1 MNINYELG
9 ILIRIVSGNFEGE
22 YGFITGKSNDEY
34 SVMLMNG
41 IEMMVEVDCIVKDAS
56 RMVWRRFIFTPI
68 GDAIEY
74 KGYVYQIMKTSRFY
88 ILYVKHRKSESV
100 MPTHCRIFLTEDEPQ
115 SIINSFQ
122 SDIQG

>member
-9 ILIRIVSGNFEGE
+9 ILIRIVSGKFEGE

-41 IEMMVEVDCIVKDAS
+41 IEMMVEADCIVKDAS

-68 GDAIEY
+68 GDVIEH
-74 KGYVYQIMKTSRFY
+74 KGYVYQIMKTSRY
-88 ILYVKHRKSESV
+88 YVLYVKNSKTGSV
-100 MPTHCRIFLTEDEPQ
+100 LPSHCRLFLTEEEPH
-115 SIINSFQ
+115 SIISSFQ
-122 SDIQG
+122 SDTEE

>member
-1 MNINYELG
+1 MIIKYVIG
-9 ILIRIVSGNFEGE
+9 QLIKIVSGNFEGE

-56 RMVWRRFIFTPI
+56 RMAWKRFIFTPI
-68 GDAIEY
+68 GDVIEH

-88 ILYVKHRKSESV
+88 ILYVKHKKTDSV
-100 MPTHCRIFLTEDEPQ
+100 SPAHCRIFLTEDEPK
-115 SIINSFQ
+115 SIIASFQ
-122 SDIQG
+122 ESL